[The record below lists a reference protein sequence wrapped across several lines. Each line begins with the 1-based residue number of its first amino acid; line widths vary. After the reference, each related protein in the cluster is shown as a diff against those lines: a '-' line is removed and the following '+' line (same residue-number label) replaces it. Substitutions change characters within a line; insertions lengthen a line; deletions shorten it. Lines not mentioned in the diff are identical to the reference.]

1 MNAFSTHAQRSLH
14 QAITAASAGQQISV
28 IDDDAGI
35 RDQMYAILH
44 GAGFPVRIYA
54 SARHFLADFVPACGC
69 LVADMDL
76 SDMGGMALLDELA
89 RRGLDLPVIFT
100 ANHADIP
107 TVVRAMKA
115 GAVNF
120 VQKPLAKDVMIASV
134 EEALRV
140 GQYTHKRAAEVQIA
154 RETLAQLTPREQHVL
169 DQLVRGHSNKSAAY
183 ALGISTRTVEFHRAR
198 IMSKLNAR
206 NMTDLL
212 RVAFTVEQSGMD
224 AAFAKARQDNITDA
238 IPGTAPNSV
247 PSSVNVYPLG
257 HMAAASKR

>member
-1 MNAFSTHAQRSLH
+1 MTEISPSTQRTLH
-14 QAITAASAGQQISV
+14 KALTAATAGQQISV
-28 IDDDAGI
+28 VDDDAGI
-35 RDQMYAILH
+35 RDQIYGMLH
-44 GAGFPVRIYA
+44 DAGFAARTYA
-54 SARHFLADFVPACGC
+54 SARHFLADFVPARGC
-69 LVADMDL
+69 VVADIRL
-76 SDMGGMALLDELA
+76 PDMGGMEFLEELTK
-89 RRGLDLPVIFT
+89 RGMDMPVIFT
-100 ANHADIP
+100 ADQADIP

-120 VQKPLAKDVMIASV
+120 IQKPIAEAAMIAGV
-134 EEALRV
+134 EDALRV
-140 GQYTHKRAAEVQIA
+140 GQYTHKRATEVQIA

-169 DQLVRGHSNKSAAY
+169 DQLVRGHSNKMAAY

-224 AAFAKARQDNITDA
+224 AAFAAKARQDN
-238 IPGTAPNSV
+238 APSA
-247 PSSVNVYPLG
+247 NVYPLG